1 MTRQF
6 PLAGLLRL
14 RKIRE
19 DQAAGTLAAAN
30 AEVRTTSERDAHI
43 RSELSE
49 STPTVAN
56 SAAINAV
63 YTARAASRSML
74 AELDALATLQRT
86 AAAESSAEFAEA
98 RSQSVRLEKLE
109 LRHTE
114 AALSEEL
121 RAEQIV
127 LDEIASRS
135 WLSDK
140 KEATA

>member
-30 AEVRTTSERDAHI
+30 AEVRTTSERDASI
-43 RSELSE
+43 RFELSE

-74 AELDALATLQRT
+74 AELNALATLQR
-86 AAAESSAEFAEA
+86 AAAEESSAEFAEA

-109 LRHTE
+109 MRHTE
-114 AALSEEL
+114 ASLSEAL